1 MIFCFVGPKP
11 SNKTTPLLAMAMA
24 AAYSSGPAHTWTVL
38 WRRTSDFADVS
49 RARKGRP
56 GTMDIDEDV
65 DGYGH

>member
-1 MIFCFVGPKP
+1 
-11 SNKTTPLLAMAMA
+11 MAMA